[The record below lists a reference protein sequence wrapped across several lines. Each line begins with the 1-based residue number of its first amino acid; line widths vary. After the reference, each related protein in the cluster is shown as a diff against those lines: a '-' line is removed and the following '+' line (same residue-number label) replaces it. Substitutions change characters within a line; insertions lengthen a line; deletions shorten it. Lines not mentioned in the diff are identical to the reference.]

1 MPQAP
6 AQRDTRQA
14 SAVAQLVRLH
24 HRRRGWAFVAAGSAI
39 GLAVSGGID
48 VSLPGGHTGTA
59 ETLSAIPVF
68 ALAALAVAGL
78 VVVIVDTSL
87 IHRADAA
94 LQVSAKAT
102 VSHYPWY
109 AHAHRWPPRHP
120 ASWVAATFMLLA
132 MTSITVYIVPQEV
145 NAWAY
150 VVGAA
155 KQDTFNPVSY
165 STSCSIMGRHGLS
178 CQTVTEGYLSR
189 SGANVIWGS
198 QVPLD
203 RPFRVRD
210 PLWTW
215 DTGRILTNGNG
226 SAISTIVAGLF
237 FDGIALLL
245 LYILVVLM
253 RDTSPRRIQRRSMP
267 AGADP
272 GGIRRTHHP
281 DRAHHSDGTR
291 RRARRVHRQR
301 STRSR

>member
-1 MPQAP
+1 MSF
-6 AQRDTRQA
+6 QRPPRLWSVLA
-14 SAVAQLVRLH
+14 SVL
-24 HRRRGWAFVAAGSAI
+24 AA
-39 GLAVSGGID
+39 SG
-48 VSLPGGHTGTA
+48 VVL
-59 ETLSAIPVF
+59 
-68 ALAALAVAGL
+68 ALASCSSIAPLGPTPEPAHAAVQSTPVGTMTFYRL
-78 VVVIVDTSL
+78 GSPI
-87 IHRADAA
+87 I
-94 LQVSAKAT
+94 LQVMHS
-102 VSHYPWY
+102 
-109 AHAHRWPPRHP
+109 
-120 ASWVAATFMLLA
+120 
-132 MTSITVYIVPQEV
+132 
-145 NAWAY
+145 
-150 VVGAA
+150 
-155 KQDTFNPVSY
+155 
-165 STSCSIMGRHGLS
+165 
-178 CQTVTEGYLSR
+178 QTVTEGYLSR

>member
-6 AQRDTRQA
+6 AQRDNRQA
-14 SAVAQLVRLH
+14 SDVANLVRLH

-39 GLAVSGGID
+39 GLVVNAGID
-48 VSLPGGHTGTA
+48 ASLPGSRTGTA
-59 ETLSAIPVF
+59 VTFSTIPVF

-78 VVVIVDTSL
+78 AVVIVDTSL

-94 LQVSAKAT
+94 LQMSAKAS

-120 ASWVAATFMLLA
+120 GSWVAALFMLLA
-132 MTSITVYIVPQEV
+132 MTTITVYIVPQEV

-165 STSCSIMGRHGLS
+165 STSCSLMGRHGVG
-178 CQTVTEGYLSR
+178 CQTVTQGYLSH
-189 SGANVIWGS
+189 GGTNVIWGS

-203 RPFRVRD
+203 RPFSVRD
-210 PLWTW
+210 PLWPW
-215 DTGRILTNGNG
+215 DTGRILINGDG
-226 SAISTIVAGLF
+226 SAIPTIIAGLF

-245 LYILVVLM
+245 LYVLVVLT
-253 RDTSPRRIQRRSMP
+253 RDTSPRRIQRRSTP

-272 GGIRRTHHP
+272 DGLHRTHHP
-281 DRAHHSDGTR
+281 AEGHHGNRAR
-291 RRARRVHRQR
+291 RRARRGHRQR
-301 STRSR
+301 TARSR